1 MLIHSMGSSLYLF
14 LSSSMFDPHLP
25 SGIIFEGSGVFWL
38 PWLFLGRKERDR
50 DRDSE
55 IERQRER
62 Q

>member
-1 MLIHSMGSSLYLF
+1 
-14 LSSSMFDPHLP
+14 MFDPHLP